1 MGNQQALVFLV
12 LIALSAFQ
20 LTLTST
26 LHSAEEPLY
35 EENNILN
42 DVAKEATLDWEHSIE
57 HGIRIS
63 TPKVKEIPIS
73 STTATETARTTG
85 GVATAAKHAKKS
97 ATKTMSTAATHP
109 QLSDD
114 AINTLIEETEH
125 AEHRQ
130 LNDETLNDLI
140 EASKHSAAL
149 ADDPRFNKLLP
160 NKFKSENSTATT
172 NKSEEN
178 YYDYDSDDYDD
189 EYSYDD
195 ELVNTESAQKVKT
208 STTAKPRGEMN
219 AAAKNSK
226 KVEMKPIKEEK
237 LSSSKSK
244 DTQTADS
251 NKEQS
256 VKKIEDLDEDDYDD
270 DDDDDEDGDE
280 DDDITDDEEIVFN
293 QNVPC
298 PRYCVCARNV
308 NSYLVATCSR
318 FDPETQK
325 FGSDITDLIVTDV
338 GPKYPILLGP
348 EFFLQMGLKYVSSI
362 KISNCTIEFLH
373 PDAFHGL
380 DELYSVNLTN
390 VGLAVINPNTFS
402 KNKKLRLLTIS
413 GNDLSVM
420 SNVHFLLN
428 SSSIEE
434 LDLSRNNLME
444 LHPQAFSQLSNVVY
458 INLSQNNLQ
467 KIPEHVFDSVETI
480 EELDLSYNAL
490 KSLPSTAFNR
500 TALAIL
506 HLKYNSITGDLHFGT
521 GDLQQLDLSFNNMKH
536 IHHGMFD
543 RMTGLTN
550 LNLKGNGISSIQPDS
565 FLALKSLR
573 HIDLSI
579 NDLDQINS
587 MVFFKNSELD
597 VIRLNDNP
605 RLSQLPTDGFH
616 SHSGFFTVYF
626 LDISNCAIGA
636 LGHKTFSTLP
646 HLATLKLAWNNIN
659 NLERDTFAS
668 LTKLT
673 ELDLS
678 NNLIARLDE
687 LLFMNNN
694 ELTKLNLAGNPIR
707 KLSVRLFMPLGKLR
721 ELDVSDCEL
730 ASLLSE
736 NQYGMGRK
744 YKFYD
749 TLRSFNASS
758 NQIKRVSSGDV
769 RSFKNLRTLDISHN
783 PLKCNEDFQDFIS
796 YVSLTPNLG
805 TNKLPTLAN
814 LDGDTSFIDYQP
826 QADWAALAHEVC
838 RHQEG
843 TTIKTK
849 QKSLEKR
856 IEQVDKVLDNDAK
869 SLWKIVENTKS
880 YKHKILKDTDKSEV
894 VIAGG
899 LDEESAEEEE
909 NTAEED
915 KDDEDDENDS
925 EYDDDDEDDED
936 DEDDDEDDNNKKKN
950 NNNEEAEKKI
960 DITKLHDFGMHVED
974 VDLHKETKDQ
984 FLLNKFLLNGDE
996 SNESNADEEIIIERG
1011 HVYYVG
1017 YKFLLPVI
1025 VIVTCLLMLLIVIA
1039 KIVTVV
1045 VRKRGERYRMAL
1057 LASSNNSIVY
1067 QKLTEDIKPKVK
1079 EPKVPKVHR
1088 YAPINQ
1094 V

>member
-1 MGNQQALVFLV
+1 MGNQHALVLLV

-20 LTLTST
+20 LTFTSSI
-26 LHSAEEPLY
+26 HSVDSTFDSNSLLDDEA
-35 EENNILN
+35 NDNILES
-42 DVAKEATLDWEHSIE
+42 AHSTE
-57 HGIRIS
+57 HGIKIS
-63 TPKVKEIPIS
+63 TPKVKDMPLT
-73 STTATETARTTG
+73 STTTTETVRPAR
-85 GVATAAKHAKKS
+85 VAATKHAKKS
-97 ATKTMSTAATHP
+97 TKTTTTAATHP
-109 QLSDD
+109 QLSDE
-114 AINTLIEETEH
+114 ALNTLIEETEH
-125 AEHRQ
+125 GDHQ
-130 LNDETLNDLI
+130 QMNDETLNDLI

-160 NKFKSENSTATT
+160 NKFKTENSTVTN
-172 NKSEEN
+172 NKSEEA
-178 YYDYDSDDYDD
+178 YYDYDADDYDD

-195 ELVNTESAQKVKT
+195 ELVNTESAQKIKT
-208 STTAKPRGEMN
+208 STTAKPTGESN
-219 AAAKNSK
+219 AATKSNK
-226 KVEMKPIKEEK
+226 RVEMKPIKEEK
-237 LSSSKSK
+237 QSSSKSK
-244 DTQTADS
+244 STDNIQ
-251 NKEQS
+251 EQS
-256 VKKIEDLDEDDYDD
+256 EKKIEDLDEDDYDD
-270 DDDDDEDGDE
+270 DDDGDE
-280 DDDITDDEEIVFN
+280 DDDINDEEEIVFN

-444 LHPQAFSQLSNVVY
+444 LNPQAFSQLLNIVY

-490 KSLPSTAFNR
+490 KTLPATVFNR

-521 GDLQQLDLSFNNMKH
+521 DDLQQLDLSFNSIKK

-543 RMTGLTN
+543 KMTGLTN
-550 LNLKGNGISSIQPDS
+550 LNLKGNGITTIQPDS

-579 NDLDQINS
+579 NDLDQVNAMI
-587 MVFFKNSELD
+587 FFKNSELD

-616 SHSGFFTVYF
+616 SHNGFFTVYF

-636 LGHKTFSTLP
+636 LGHKTFSTMP

-659 NLERDTFAS
+659 NLERDTFIS

-707 KLSVRLFMPLGKLR
+707 KLSVRLFMPLSKLR

-730 ASLLSE
+730 TSLLSE

-783 PLKCNEDFQDFIS
+783 PLKCNEDFQDFIN

-814 LDGDTSFIDYQP
+814 LEGDAIVEYQP
-826 QADWAALAHEVC
+826 HADWAALAHEVC
-838 RHQEG
+838 RRQE
-843 TTIKTK
+843 TTVSKTK

-856 IEQVDKVLDNDAK
+856 IEQADKVLDDDAR
-869 SLWKIVENTKS
+869 SLWKIVENTKHD
-880 YKHKILKDTDKSEV
+880 KHKILKDTDNSEV
-894 VIAGG
+894 SIAGS
-899 LDEESAEEEE
+899 LDEESAEEDE
-909 NTAEED
+909 NTAEES
-915 KDDEDDENDS
+915 KDDEEEEENDS
-925 EYDDDDEDDED
+925 EYDEDEDDED
-936 DEDDDEDDNNKKKN
+936 DEDDDEDDNGKKGN
-950 NNNEEAEKKI
+950 DEDIEKKI
-960 DITKLHDFGMHVED
+960 DITKLHDFGMRVEE
-974 VDLHKETKDQ
+974 VNLNKETKDE
-984 FLLNKFLLNGDE
+984 FLLNKFLLNGEDSSE
-996 SNESNADEEIIIERG
+996 NNAEEEIIIERG
-1011 HVYYVG
+1011 RIYYEG
-1017 YKFLLPVI
+1017 SRFLVPAVVI
-1025 VIVTCLLMLLIVIA
+1025 FLCLFIILAVIT
-1039 KIVTVV
+1039 KIVMVML
-1045 VRKRGERYRMAL
+1045 RKRGERYRMAL

-1067 QKLTEDIKPKVK
+1067 QKLSEEINPKVK

>member
-1 MGNQQALVFLV
+1 MGKHHALVLLV
-12 LIALSAFQ
+12 LLALAEFQ
-20 LTLTST
+20 LSFTNSINSIDSSLLKNNLLDDVLKENTNELTHST
-26 LHSAEEPLY
+26 
-35 EENNILN
+35 
-42 DVAKEATLDWEHSIE
+42 E

-63 TPKVKEIPIS
+63 TPKVKTRPHTFGE
-73 STTATETARTTG
+73 TTETA
-85 GVATAAKHAKKS
+85 KLAKKS
-97 ATKTMSTAATHP
+97 NDVAAAPSSTAAT
-109 QLSDD
+109 QQQMS
-114 AINTLIEETEH
+114 
-125 AEHRQ
+125 
-130 LNDETLNDLI
+130 DETLNDLI
-140 EASKHSAAL
+140 EASKHSYAL
-149 ADDPRFNKLLP
+149 ADDPRFNKMLP
-160 NKFKSENSTATT
+160 NKLKTENSTTINNS

-178 YYDYDSDDYDD
+178 YYDYDSDDYDE
-189 EYSYDD
+189 EYNYIDD
-195 ELVNTESAQKVKT
+195 VGTTVSSTQKTKS
-208 STTAKPRGEMN
+208 STTSKPAEDFD
-219 AAAKNSK
+219 AVLKHSK

-244 DTQTADS
+244 DAQKTESKQ
-251 NKEQS
+251 EQS
-256 VKKIEDLDEDDYDD
+256 ANKIEDLDEDDYEDD
-270 DDDDDEDGDE
+270 DDDDDDA
-280 DDDITDDEEIVFN
+280 DDIKDDEEINFN
-293 QNVPC
+293 ENVPC
-298 PRYCVCARNV
+298 PRYCMCARNV

-348 EFFLQMGLKYVSSI
+348 KFFLQMGLKYVSSI

-373 PDAFHGL
+373 PEAFHGL

-402 KNKKLRLLTIS
+402 RNKKLRLLTIS

-444 LHPQAFSQLSNVVY
+444 LRPQALSQLSNVVY

-467 KIPEHVFDSVETI
+467 KIPEHVFDYVETI

-490 KSLPSTAFNR
+490 KTLPPNIFNR

-506 HLKYNSITGDLHFGT
+506 HLKYNTITGDLHFGSE
-521 GDLQQLDLSFNNMKH
+521 DLQQLDLSFNSIKH

-543 RMTGLTN
+543 KMTGLTN
-550 LNLKGNGISSIQPDS
+550 LNLKGNGITKIQADS

-579 NDLDQINS
+579 NDLDQVSS
-587 MVFFKNSELD
+587 MLFYKNSELD

-605 RLSQLPTDGFH
+605 RLSQLPTDGFR
-616 SHSGFFTVYF
+616 SHNGVFTVYF

-636 LGHKTFSTLP
+636 LGHKTFSTMP

-659 NLERDTFAS
+659 NLERDTFTS

-687 LLFMNNN
+687 LVFMNNN
-694 ELTKLNLAGNPIR
+694 ELAKLNLAGNPIR
-707 KLSVRLFMPLGKLR
+707 KLSVRLFMPLAKLR

-730 ASLLSE
+730 TSLLSE

-744 YKFYD
+744 YKFYE

-758 NQIKRVSSGDV
+758 NQIKRISSGDV
-769 RSFKNLRTLDISHN
+769 RSFKNLHTLDISHN

-796 YVSLTPNLG
+796 YAALTPNLG
-805 TNKLPTLAN
+805 TNKMPTFAN
-814 LDGDTSFIDYQP
+814 IDADASMFETQP
-826 QADWAALAHEVC
+826 TGDWAKLAHEIC
-838 RHQEG
+838 RHQE
-843 TTIKTK
+843 TTVSKTK

-856 IEQVDKVLDNDAK
+856 IEQADKVLDSDAK
-869 SLWKIVENTKS
+869 SLWKIVENTKN
-880 YKHKILKDTDKSEV
+880 YKHHILKDTEKSEV
-894 VIAGG
+894 EIAGNLYG
-899 LDEESAEEEE
+899 ESADEDE
-909 NTAEED
+909 NKAEED
-915 KDDEDDENDS
+915 KDDEEEGNDS
-925 EYDDDDEDDED
+925 EYDDDEDDED
-936 DEDDDEDDNNKKKN
+936 DDDDGENNNGKKN
-950 NNNEEAEKKI
+950 EQSEKKI
-960 DITKLHDFGMHVED
+960 DITKLHDFGMRVED
-974 VDLHKETKDQ
+974 VDLTKETRDH
-984 FLLNKFLLNGDE
+984 FLLNKFLLNGDDSSE
-996 SNESNADEEIIIERG
+996 NNGEEEIIIERG
-1011 HVYYVG
+1011 RIYYEG
-1017 YKFLLPVI
+1017 YKFLIPII
-1025 VIVTCLLMLLIVIA
+1025 VITTSLLILMLLIA
-1039 KIVTVV
+1039 KIVAIVLH
-1045 VRKRGERYRMAL
+1045 KRGERYRMAL

-1067 QKLTEDIKPKVK
+1067 QKLTEEIKPKVK